1 VASNVLPDAT
11 AVAEPDAATYSSV
24 PSHEIAP
31 AAPDWFHEAMARPR
45 STGEL
50 VVAGTPV
57 RYLSWGP
64 THGPATVLV
73 HGGAAHAMWWAPL
86 ASMLDPSRRVVAMD
100 MSGHGTSGRRSRYTA
115 DHWGD
120 EITAVALATSE
131 APPTVIG
138 HSLGGIVLSRV
149 AHERGH
155 LFERIVLVDSPV
167 WDTAPGP
174 EGKLVRESGRPARR
188 YPDIDTALG
197 RFRLVPPQACA
208 NQWYVDHIAR
218 HGLMHDQGGWQWR
231 FDPEVFAAA
240 SGANQIVRFE
250 GDLDEAGCPW
260 AVVMGARS
268 YLADGARRA
277 FGSHPAAPFRLVPDA
292 AHHVMLDQP
301 LALLETLQ
309 DLLAR
314 WS

>member
-1 VASNVLPDAT
+1 VVSNVSPPAT
-11 AVAEPDAATYSSV
+11 VGAEPDAAAYSSL
-24 PSHEIAP
+24 PSREIAP
-31 AAPDWFHEAMARPR
+31 TAPGWFHEAMARPR
-45 STGEL
+45 STGEV

-64 THGPATVLV
+64 QHGPATVLV

-86 ASMLDPSRRVVAMD
+86 AAELDPSRRVVAMD
-100 MSGHGTSGRRSRYTA
+100 MSGHGTSGRRPRYTA
-115 DHWGD
+115 DLWGD
-120 EITAVALATSE
+120 EITEVALATSQG
-131 APPTVIG
+131 PPTVIG
-138 HSLGGIVLSRV
+138 HSLGGIVLSHV
-149 AHERGH
+149 AHQRGH

-167 WDTAPGP
+167 WGDAPAP

-188 YPDIDTALG
+188 YPDLGTALD
-197 RFRLVPPQACA
+197 RFRLVPPQECA

-218 HGLMHDQGGWQWR
+218 HGLMRDQHEWQWR
-231 FDPEVFAAA
+231 FDPEIFAAA

-260 AVVMGARS
+260 AVVMGQRS

-277 FGSHPAAPFRLVPDA
+277 FGSHPSAPFRLVPDA

-301 LALLETLQ
+301 LELLTTLQ
-309 DLLAR
+309 DVLAT